1 MSEDNEVTNHQ
12 PEVCRIPGSVLCIRL
27 GLKHVQPPERYDTY
41 RIGIFEMTIH
51 DSSWNFG
58 WLSIK
63 WAKTK
68 IDSNIK
74 LRIER
79 LNHINITFDEFL
91 CKMDAIA
98 QELDA

>member
-1 MSEDNEVTNHQ
+1 MSEDNEMTNHQ
-12 PEVCRIPGSVLCIRL
+12 PEVFRIPDSALCIRL
-27 GLKHVQPPERYDTY
+27 GLKHVQPPKRYDTY

-68 IDSNIK
+68 IDSKSGSTTSI
-74 LRIER
+74 LRLMNFCVKWMR
-79 LNHINITFDEFL
+79 LHES
-91 CKMDAIA
+91 
-98 QELDA
+98 